1 MANGESEVSRLVDQL
16 EREHSGEPWHGQPL
30 GDILSGITHQQAA
43 VRPLAGGHTI
53 WEIVLHLTAWKNE
66 VRRRLGGA
74 PAGNPSEGDWP
85 APPPSPSADAWGQA
99 LDALEEAHRALVDTI
114 ARLPDRQLFELT
126 NDPRVDENGSA
137 DTYFQLV
144 QGILQHDVY
153 HSGQIALLK
162 KAVGRSP

>member
-1 MANGESEVSRLVDQL
+1 MENGDSEGSQLVDQL
-16 EREHSGEPWHGQPL
+16 EREHSGEPWHGTSL
-30 GDILSGITHQQAA
+30 VGILSGITARQAA
-43 VRPLAGGHTI
+43 ARPVADAHTI
-53 WEIVLHLTAWKNE
+53 WELVLHLTAWKGE

-74 PAGNPSEGDWP
+74 PAGTPSEGDWP
-85 APPPSPSADAWGQA
+85 ELPSSPTAEAWRQA

-114 ARLPDRQLFELT
+114 ARIPDEQLSELT
-126 NDPRVDENGSA
+126 NDPRVDEGSA

-162 KAVGRSP
+162 KAL